1 MVEPVRVPPVDDPD
15 FVAEMTEPS
24 VLTLIGS
31 ADPAA
36 AAPLARMIE
45 AIDGELCARKA
56 KRFTVDVRSLDHMSS
71 PCFKQLVLWV
81 ERLAE
86 RDPAERY
93 HIQFRANPSI
103 TWQRYSLPALS
114 CFDTSSIAIESDA

>member
-15 FVAEMTEPS
+15 FVAELSREST

-36 AAPLARMIE
+36 AAPLARMLE
-45 AIDGELCARKA
+45 AIDAELCTSGA
-56 KRFTVDVRSLDHMSS
+56 KQLVVDLRSLDHMSS

-81 ERLAE
+81 EKLAE
-86 RDPAERY
+86 REPANRY

-103 TWQRYSLPALS
+103 TWQRYSLPALT
-114 CFDTSSIAIESDA
+114 CFDTSSIAVDA